1 MKLKENRITNTQWSY
16 GKREITI
23 NQKIGAGAS
32 VINLLA
38 VISFAISMLVSSN
51 FISYLSSLFIAFSFV
66 VMICSFVALNSDA
79 TRSAGYCALAFS
91 VMYALCN
98 SIVYFVQL
106 STVRNSALTEQASA
120 LLDFQQFG
128 LFFNLDLLGYCFMS
142 ISTLFIAF
150 AIEVVTRVDRWL
162 KYLLMIHGVFAV
174 TCFLMPILG
183 LFNKAAQGSE
193 LTGVLILEFWC
204 FYFIPIGVLSML
216 HFVQKK

>member
-1 MKLKENRITNTQWSY
+1 MRLKENIRTNTQRSY
-16 GKREITI
+16 NRMEVTM

-32 VINLLA
+32 AINLFA
-38 VISFAISMLVSSN
+38 VISFAISMMISSA
-51 FISYLSSLFIAFSFV
+51 FVSYLSSLFIAFSFV
-66 VMICSFVALNSDA
+66 AMICSFVSLSKDA
-79 TRSAGYCALAFS
+79 TRAAGYCSLAFGA
-91 VMYALCN
+91 MYALCN

-106 STVRNSALTEQASA
+106 STVRNSILTEQASA

-142 ISTLFIAF
+142 IATLFIAF
-150 AIEVVTRVDRWL
+150 AIEVVTRIDRWL
-162 KYLLMIHGVFAV
+162 KYLLMIHGVFSV

-183 LFNKAAQGSE
+183 LFNSAAQGSE
-193 LTGVLILEFWC
+193 LTGILILEFWC